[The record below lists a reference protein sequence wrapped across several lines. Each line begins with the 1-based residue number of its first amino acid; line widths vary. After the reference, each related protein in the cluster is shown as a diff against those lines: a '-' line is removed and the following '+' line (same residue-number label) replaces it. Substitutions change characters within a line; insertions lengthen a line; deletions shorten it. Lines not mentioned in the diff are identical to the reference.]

1 MTAFEDRDTAAF
13 RKAVADLAWG
23 SFAWCLSE
31 PEHLIAFDGAVS
43 GNIRMLGDFGKASE
57 K

>member
-1 MTAFEDRDTAAF
+1 MTAFEDRDTPAF

-31 PEHLIAFDGAVS
+31 PDHVIAFDGREVT
-43 GNIRMLGDFGKASE
+43 GNRQLTAFP
-57 K
+57 